1 MQDMTTYAPIRVA
14 LAGIRRI
21 VFGLLLGIIP
31 FALIYVLA
39 NSSGSLTS
47 DAEGMQRWWV
57 FVLVGVFTLVSLS
70 FVLGG
75 VGRVISAFVRGCY
88 FRAGAEGMAIRV
100 PEQGWFGRFKVME
113 YPYKW
118 EEVERIMNITRSVN
132 FIPIASE
139 LNIRVY
145 GGKEITI
152 ERYYFS
158 SSAKKLCA
166 DFLAVRAR
174 AGK

>member
-1 MQDMTTYAPIRVA
+1 MFDARQSNMQDMTTYAPIRVA

-70 FVLGG
+70 FVLEGWGG
-75 VGRVISAFVRGCY
+75 
-88 FRAGAEGMAIRV
+88 
-100 PEQGWFGRFKVME
+100 
-113 YPYKW
+113 
-118 EEVERIMNITRSVN
+118 
-132 FIPIASE
+132 
-139 LNIRVY
+139 
-145 GGKEITI
+145 
-152 ERYYFS
+152 
-158 SSAKKLCA
+158 
-166 DFLAVRAR
+166 
-174 AGK
+174 